1 MTMTVSMDIK
11 IKAKQS
17 KHIFT
22 WDFISTG
29 IVLLFRFIVNN
40 FLFINFRFFKK
51 KKLKNIVLS
60 FSQGLKV
67 KIKNWPQF
75 SFSKIKNGSF
85 SIFDVENWIQFSFF
99 SEWKIEFS
107 I

>member
-11 IKAKQS
+11 IKTKQNN
-17 KHIFT
+17 HIFI

-40 FLFINFRFFKK
+40 NFLLSAIFDFFLKK
-51 KKLKNIVLS
+51 SWRILFWVS
-60 FSQGLKV
+60 SQGLNV

-75 SFSKIKNGSF
+75 SFSKNQ
-85 SIFDVENWIQFSFF
+85 DW
-99 SEWKIEFS
+99 
-107 I
+107 

>member
-11 IKAKQS
+11 IKTKQN

-40 FLFINFRFFKK
+40 NFLLSAIFDFLKK
-51 KKLKNIVLS
+51 KSWRILFWVS
-60 FSQGLKV
+60 SQGLNV

-75 SFSKIKNGSF
+75 SFCKNQ
-85 SIFDVENWIQFSFF
+85 DW
-99 SEWKIEFS
+99 
-107 I
+107 

>member
-11 IKAKQS
+11 IKTKQN

-40 FLFINFRFFKK
+40 NFLLSAIFDFFLKK
-51 KKLKNIVLS
+51 SWRILFWVS
-60 FSQGLKV
+60 SQGLNV
-67 KIKNWPQF
+67 KIKNWPKF
-75 SFSKIKNGSF
+75 SFSKNQ
-85 SIFDVENWIQFSFF
+85 DW
-99 SEWKIEFS
+99 
-107 I
+107 

>member
-11 IKAKQS
+11 ITTKQN

-40 FLFINFRFFKK
+40 NFLLSAIFDFFLKK
-51 KKLKNIVLS
+51 SWRILFWVS
-60 FSQGLKV
+60 SQGLNV

-75 SFSKIKNGSF
+75 SFSKHQ
-85 SIFDVENWIQFSFF
+85 DW
-99 SEWKIEFS
+99 
-107 I
+107 

>member
-11 IKAKQS
+11 IKTKQN

-40 FLFINFRFFKK
+40 NFLLSAIFDFLKK
-51 KKLKNIVLS
+51 KAEEYC
-60 FSQGLKV
+60 F
-67 KIKNWPQF
+67 
-75 SFSKIKNGSF
+75 
-85 SIFDVENWIQFSFF
+85 
-99 SEWKIEFS
+99 EFLHRV
-107 I
+107 

>member
-22 WDFISTG
+22 RDFISTG

-40 FLFINFRFFKK
+40 NFLLSAIFDFFLKK
-51 KKLKNIVLS
+51 SWRILFGVS
-60 FSQGLKV
+60 SQGLNV

-75 SFSKIKNGSF
+75 SFSKNQ
-85 SIFDVENWIQFSFF
+85 DW
-99 SEWKIEFS
+99 
-107 I
+107 

>member
-11 IKAKQS
+11 IKTKQN

-40 FLFINFRFFKK
+40 I
-51 KKLKNIVLS
+51 S
-60 FSQGLKV
+60 CY
-67 KIKNWPQF
+67 PQF
-75 SFSKIKNGSF
+75 ST
-85 SIFDVENWIQFSFF
+85 FF
-99 SEWKIEFS
+99 LKKAEEYCFEFLHRV
-107 I
+107 

>member
-11 IKAKQS
+11 NKTKQN

-40 FLFINFRFFKK
+40 NFL
-51 KKLKNIVLS
+51 LS
-60 FSQGLKV
+60 A
-67 KIKNWPQF
+67 
-75 SFSKIKNGSF
+75 
-85 SIFDVENWIQFSFF
+85 IFDFF
-99 SEWKIEFS
+99 
-107 I
+107 

>member
-11 IKAKQS
+11 IKTKQN

-40 FLFINFRFFKK
+40 NFL
-51 KKLKNIVLS
+51 LS
-60 FSQGLKV
+60 AIFDFLQGLNV

-75 SFSKIKNGSF
+75 SFSKNQ
-85 SIFDVENWIQFSFF
+85 DW
-99 SEWKIEFS
+99 
-107 I
+107 

>member
-11 IKAKQS
+11 IKTKQN

-40 FLFINFRFFKK
+40 NFLLSAIFDFFLKK
-51 KKLKNIVLS
+51 SWRILFWVS
-60 FSQGLKV
+60 SQGLNV

-75 SFSKIKNGSF
+75 SFSKNQ
-85 SIFDVENWIQFSFF
+85 DW
-99 SEWKIEFS
+99 
-107 I
+107 

>member
-11 IKAKQS
+11 IKTKQN
-17 KHIFT
+17 KHIFI

-40 FLFINFRFFKK
+40 NFLLSAIFDFFK

-60 FSQGLKV
+60 FFTGFKCQ
-67 KIKNWPQF
+67 N
-75 SFSKIKNGSF
+75 
-85 SIFDVENWIQFSFF
+85 
-99 SEWKIEFS
+99 
-107 I
+107 

>member
-11 IKAKQS
+11 IKTKQN

-40 FLFINFRFFKK
+40 NFLLSAIFDFFKK
-51 KKLKNIVLS
+51 KSWRILFGVS
-60 FSQGLKV
+60 SQGLNV

-75 SFSKIKNGSF
+75 SFSKNQ
-85 SIFDVENWIQFSFF
+85 DW
-99 SEWKIEFS
+99 
-107 I
+107 

>member
-11 IKAKQS
+11 IKTKQN

-40 FLFINFRFFKK
+40 NFLLSAIFDFFKK

-60 FSQGLKV
+60 FFTGFKCQ
-67 KIKNWPQF
+67 N
-75 SFSKIKNGSF
+75 
-85 SIFDVENWIQFSFF
+85 
-99 SEWKIEFS
+99 
-107 I
+107 

>member
-11 IKAKQS
+11 IKTKQN

-40 FLFINFRFFKK
+40 NFLLSAIFDFFKK
-51 KKLKNIVLS
+51 SWRILFWVS
-60 FSQGLKV
+60 SQGLNV

-75 SFSKIKNGSF
+75 SFSKNQ
-85 SIFDVENWIQFSFF
+85 DW
-99 SEWKIEFS
+99 
-107 I
+107 

>member
-11 IKAKQS
+11 IKTKQN

-40 FLFINFRFFKK
+40 NFLLSAIFDFFLKK
-51 KKLKNIVLS
+51 SWRILFWVS
-60 FSQGLKV
+60 SQGLNA

-75 SFSKIKNGSF
+75 SFSKNQ
-85 SIFDVENWIQFSFF
+85 DW
-99 SEWKIEFS
+99 
-107 I
+107 